1 MTNGSC
7 KENRSFLCTS
17 KYRLECLLGYEP
29 PSFITHNSSLYKM
42 DTPSFKED
50 HISQVPALQML
61 IKLGYTYLSPA
72 EAERLRG
79 NKTTNVLLEDI
90 LRKQLKEINSI
101 RVSASKTSIFT
112 DENIGRG
119 ILALKNLPMNEGYIA
134 ACEKSYNLLAMGQAL
149 EQSVDGD
156 KKSFTLQFIDWKNI
170 SNNVFHVTEEFSVMR
185 STSKEHYR
193 PDLVLFVN
201 GIPFCIIECKR
212 PDMKEPLKQAISQ
225 QIRSQ
230 QEDGIRSL
238 YVYSQL
244 LLSLSCNEAL
254 YATNATPEKFWA
266 KWQEKFHSEVEE
278 NNHNNKLYQL
288 KNEPLSNEVKNRLF
302 AGRFKYVRTYFDA
315 LEDEEILSTHQDAYL
330 FSLCRPERLMD
341 IVFNF
346 ILFDN
351 GDKKVARYQQ
361 FFAIKKSIE
370 RIKILQPS
378 SSSSQRE
385 ERSYRGN
392 LNFSG
397 LVREAREL
405 RKNQTPAEET
415 LWQLLRN
422 KKLNGLKFR
431 RQHQIGHYIV
441 DFYCHERKLIVE
453 LDGAVHDTPERQK
466 HDSVRNKF
474 LTSSGFKII
483 RFRNEEVFNNIEEV
497 LKQIADSTPPSP
509 VGRGA
514 GGEGN
519 FSRKGGVIWHTQGS
533 GKSLTMVMLAQAI
546 AMEPSIRNP
555 KIVLVTDRTD
565 LDNQIT
571 GTFRKCGKFVENA
584 NTGQRL
590 VELLES
596 KSDAVV
602 TTIINKFVAAVKKI
616 NKPIESHD
624 IFVLVDEGHRTQHG
638 TFNIDM
644 QKTLPNACF
653 IALTGTPLFKKD
665 KSTADKF
672 GGLIDAYT
680 VDQAVKDNAVVPL
693 LYEGRLAFQN
703 VNASPID
710 IFFGMVSEPLSEYQ
724 KADIKKKFA
733 RNDHLNS
740 AEQKMRMIAWNISY
754 HFRDNWQG
762 RTPFKGQL
770 VCDKKVN
777 AIKYK
782 EYLDEIGL
790 VSSEVLISSIEEREG
805 EDSAYA
811 KSTEKE
817 NQFWKKMMEEHGNSK
832 SYEKNIISRFKNQKD
847 PEIIIVVDK
856 LLTGFDEPKNTVLY
870 LARNLQGHKLL
881 QAIARVNRIYPDKE
895 FGYIIDYYGVIENL
909 DDALLLYSSFEDF
922 DDEDLAG
929 TLTNISEEIKKLPQK
944 HSDLWD
950 IFKTIA
956 NKRDAEAYQQLLKDE
971 AIRVLFYDKLA
982 AFAKCLKMA
991 LSSIQF
997 HKDVEEKT
1005 IDRYKHDLTMFLKLR
1020 LAVVERFSDE
1030 IDYRQYEGQIQ
1041 KLIDTHITTEK
1052 IETITELVNIFDKDK
1067 FQQEVENTTGKAAKA
1082 DKIASRTGRHIS
1094 EKMDEDPAF
1103 YKKFS
1108 QMLKETIAD
1117 YEAKRISEAQYLS
1130 RVQDIMNNVLA
1141 YTDKDIPDQLSDR
1154 DVAKAFYGLTLEAMS
1169 DKFQDYSIRK
1179 EIAIQT
1185 ALHMDDLIKE
1195 SVLDNGKPIIDW
1207 QYKTNITGKLLIEIG
1222 DYLIDEVRDQ
1232 YLVDLS
1238 FKEMDKIADD
1248 CIEVA
1253 KIRYK

>member
-1 MTNGSC
+1 
-7 KENRSFLCTS
+7 
-17 KYRLECLLGYEP
+17 
-29 PSFITHNSSLYKM
+29 M

-50 HISQVPALQML
+50 HISQIPALQML
-61 IKLGYTYLSPA
+61 VNLGYTYLSPA
-72 EAERLRG
+72 EADRQRG
-79 NKTTNVLLEDI
+79 GKTTNVLLEDV

-101 RVSASKTSIFT
+101 RVSATKTSIFT
-112 DENIGRG
+112 DENIERG

-134 ACEKSYNLLAMGQAL
+134 ASERAYNLLTLGQAL

-156 KKSFTLQFIDWKNI
+156 KKSFTLQYIDWKNI
-170 SNNVFHVTEEFSVMR
+170 HNNVFHVTEEFSVMR

-201 GIPFCIIECKR
+201 GIPLCIIECKR
-212 PDMKEPLKQAISQ
+212 PDMKDPLKQAISQ
-225 QIRSQ
+225 HLRNQ

-238 YVYSQL
+238 YVYSQIT
-244 LLSLSCNEAL
+244 LSIATQEAA

-266 KWQEKFHSEVEE
+266 KWQEKFGNDEE
-278 NNHNNKLYQL
+278 ERSYKNKLQEFKNKPLPISIKEQL
-288 KNEPLSNEVKNRLF
+288 FSD
-302 AGRFKYVRTYFDA
+302 RFKYVRQYFDA
-315 LEDEEILSTHQDAYL
+315 LEQEEILPTEQDEYL
-330 FSLCRPERLMD
+330 FGLCRPERLMD
-341 IVFNF
+341 IVFNYV
-346 ILFDN
+346 LFDN
-351 GDKKVARYQQ
+351 GEKKVARYQQ
-361 FFAIKKSIE
+361 FFAIKKSMQ
-370 RIKILQPS
+370 RI
-378 SSSSQRE
+378 
-385 ERSYRGN
+385 
-392 LNFSG
+392 
-397 LVREAREL
+397 
-405 RKNQTPAEET
+405 
-415 LWQLLRN
+415 RN
-422 KKLNGLKFR
+422 VENGK
-431 RQHQIGHYIV
+431 
-441 DFYCHERKLIVE
+441 
-453 LDGAVHDTPERQK
+453 
-466 HDSVRNKF
+466 
-474 LTSSGFKII
+474 
-483 RFRNEEVFNNIEEV
+483 
-497 LKQIADSTPPSP
+497 
-509 VGRGA
+509 
-514 GGEGN
+514 
-519 FSRKGGVIWHTQGS
+519 RKGGVIWHTQGS

-571 GTFRKCGKFVENA
+571 STFRKCGKFVENA
-584 NTGQRL
+584 TTGQRL

-616 NKPIESHD
+616 HQPLESHD

-638 TFNIDM
+638 TFNVDM

-653 IALTGTPLFKKD
+653 IAMTGTPLFKKD
-665 KSTADKF
+665 KSTAAKF
-672 GGLIDAYT
+672 GGVIDAYT
-680 VDQAVKDNAVVPL
+680 VDQAVKDKAVVPL
-693 LYEGRLAFQN
+693 LYEGRLALQD

-710 IFFGMVSEPLSEYQ
+710 TFFGMVSEPLTEYQ

-733 RNDHLNS
+733 RYDHLNS
-740 AEQKMRMIAWNISY
+740 AEQKMRMIAWDISY

-762 RTPFKGQL
+762 KTPFKGQL

-782 EYLDEIGL
+782 EYLDEIGIL
-790 VSSEVLISSIEEREG
+790 SSEVLISSIDEREG
-805 EDSAYA
+805 EESAYE

-817 NQFWKKMMEEHGNSK
+817 KQFWKKMMDEHGNAK

-870 LARNLQGHKLL
+870 LTRNLQGHKLL

-909 DDALLLYSSFEDF
+909 DDALQMYSSFEDF
-922 DDEDLAG
+922 DEEDLAG

-971 AIRVLFYDKLA
+971 AIRVLFYDILA
-982 AFAKCLKMA
+982 AFAKGLKLA

-997 HKDVEEKT
+997 HKEVEEKV
-1005 IDRYKHDLTMFLKLR
+1005 INRYKDDLTMFLKLR
-1020 LAVVERFSDE
+1020 LAVVERYSDE
-1030 IDYRQYEGQIQ
+1030 IDYKQYEGQIQ

-1082 DKIASRTGRHIS
+1082 DKIASRTAKHIT

-1141 YTDKDIPDQLSDR
+1141 HTDNDIPEQLKER
-1154 DVAKAFYGLTLEAMS
+1154 DVAKAFYGLTVEALS
-1169 DKFQDYSIRK
+1169 EKIQNNIVRK
-1179 EIAIQT
+1179 EVTTQT
-1185 ALHMDDLIKE
+1185 ALQIDDLIQS

-1222 DYLIDEVRDQ
+1222 DYLIDEVRDK
-1232 YLVDLS
+1232 YNVDLS
-1238 FKEMDKIADD
+1238 FKDMDKIAED

>member
-1 MTNGSC
+1 
-7 KENRSFLCTS
+7 
-17 KYRLECLLGYEP
+17 
-29 PSFITHNSSLYKM
+29 M

-50 HISQVPALQML
+50 HISQIPALQML
-61 IKLGYTYLSPA
+61 VNLGYTYLSPA
-72 EAERLRG
+72 EADRQRG
-79 NKTTNVLLEDI
+79 GKTTNVLLEDI

-101 RVSASKTSIFT
+101 RVSATKTSIFT
-112 DENIGRG
+112 DENIERG

-134 ACEKSYNLLAMGQAL
+134 ACEKAYNLLTLGQAL

-156 KKSFTLQFIDWKNI
+156 KKSFTLQYIDWKNI
-170 SNNVFHVTEEFSVMR
+170 SNNVFHVIEEYSVMR

-201 GIPFCIIECKR
+201 GIPLCIIECKR

-225 QIRSQ
+225 HLRNQ

-244 LLSLSCNEAL
+244 ILSIATQEAA
-254 YATNATPEKFWA
+254 YATNGTPEKFWA
-266 KWQEKFHSEVEE
+266 KWNESEEFKMNSEKIYE
-278 NNHNNKLYQL
+278 L
-288 KNEPLSNEVKNRLF
+288 KNKPINIKVKDQLF
-302 AGRFKYVRTYFDA
+302 ADRFKYVRQYFDA
-315 LEDEEILSTHQDAYL
+315 LEQEEILPTEQDNYL
-330 FSLCRPERLMD
+330 YGLCRPERLMD
-341 IVFNF
+341 IVFNYV
-346 ILFDN
+346 LFDN
-351 GDKKVARYQQ
+351 GEKKVARYQQ
-361 FFAIKKSIE
+361 FFAIKKSMQ
-370 RIKILQPS
+370 RIKHV
-378 SSSSQRE
+378 E
-385 ERSYRGN
+385 
-392 LNFSG
+392 
-397 LVREAREL
+397 
-405 RKNQTPAEET
+405 
-415 LWQLLRN
+415 
-422 KKLNGLKFR
+422 NGK
-431 RQHQIGHYIV
+431 
-441 DFYCHERKLIVE
+441 
-453 LDGAVHDTPERQK
+453 
-466 HDSVRNKF
+466 
-474 LTSSGFKII
+474 
-483 RFRNEEVFNNIEEV
+483 
-497 LKQIADSTPPSP
+497 
-509 VGRGA
+509 
-514 GGEGN
+514 
-519 FSRKGGVIWHTQGS
+519 RKGGVIWHTQGS

-565 LDNQIT
+565 LDDQIT
-571 GTFRKCGKFVENA
+571 KTFRKCGKFVENA
-584 NTGQRL
+584 TTGQRL

-596 KSDAVV
+596 NSDAVV
-602 TTIINKFVAAVKKI
+602 TTIINKFNAAVKKI
-616 NKPIESHD
+616 KKPLESHD

-638 TFNIDM
+638 IFNIEM

-653 IALTGTPLFKKD
+653 IAMTGTPLFKKD
-665 KSTADKF
+665 KSTAAKF
-672 GGLIDAYT
+672 GGIIDTYA
-680 VDQAVKDNAVVPL
+680 VDQAVKDKAVVPL
-693 LYEGRLAFQN
+693 LYEGRLALQE
-703 VNASPID
+703 VNASPVD
-710 IFFGMVSEPLSEYQ
+710 TFFGMVSEPLTEYQ

-733 RNDHLNS
+733 RYDHLNS
-740 AEQKMRMIAWNISY
+740 AEQKMRMIAWDISY

-782 EYLDEIGL
+782 EYLDEIGI
-790 VSSEVLISSIEEREG
+790 VSSEVLISSIDEREG
-805 EDSAYA
+805 EESAYE
-811 KSTEKE
+811 KSPEKV
-817 NQFWKKMMEEHGNSK
+817 NQFWKKMMDEHGNSK

-870 LARNLQGHKLL
+870 LTRNLQGHKLL

-909 DDALLLYSSFEDF
+909 DDALQMYSSFEDF
-922 DDEDLAG
+922 DEEDLAG
-929 TLTNISEEIKKLPQK
+929 TLTNISDEIKKLPQK
-944 HSDLWD
+944 HSELWD

-982 AFAKCLKMA
+982 AFAKGLKLA

-997 HKDVEEKT
+997 HKEVEEKV
-1005 IDRYKHDLTMFLKLR
+1005 INRYKEDLAMFLKLR
-1020 LAVVERFSDE
+1020 LAVVERYSDE
-1030 IDYRQYEGQIQ
+1030 IDYKQYEGQIQ

-1067 FQQEVENTTGKAAKA
+1067 FQEEVENTTGKTAKA
-1082 DKIASRTGRHIS
+1082 DKIASRTAKHIT

-1108 QMLKETIAD
+1108 QMLRETIAD

-1141 YTDKDIPDQLSDR
+1141 RTDNDIPEQLKDR
-1154 DVAKAFYGLTLEAMS
+1154 DVAKAFYGLTVEALS
-1169 DKFQDYSIRK
+1169 EKIQDNIVLK
-1179 EIAIQT
+1179 EVATQT
-1185 ALHMDDLIKE
+1185 ALQIDNLIQL

-1222 DYLIDEVRDQ
+1222 DYLIDEVRDK
-1232 YLVDLS
+1232 YNVDLA
-1238 FKEMDKIADD
+1238 FKDMDKIAED

-1253 KIRYK
+1253 KLRYK

>member
-1 MTNGSC
+1 
-7 KENRSFLCTS
+7 
-17 KYRLECLLGYEP
+17 
-29 PSFITHNSSLYKM
+29 M

-50 HISQVPALQML
+50 HISQIPALQML
-61 IKLGYTYLSPA
+61 VNLGYTYLSPA
-72 EAERLRG
+72 EAERQRG
-79 NKTTNVLLEDI
+79 GKTSNVLLEDV

-101 RVSASKTSIFT
+101 RVSATKTSIFT
-112 DENIGRG
+112 DDNIERG

-134 ACEKSYNLLAMGQAL
+134 ASEKAYNLLTLGQAL

-156 KKSFTLQFIDWKNI
+156 KKSFTLQYIDWKNI
-170 SNNVFHVTEEFSVMR
+170 NNNVFHVSEEFSVMR

-193 PDLVLFVN
+193 PDLVVFVN
-201 GIPFCIIECKR
+201 GIPLCIIECKR

-225 QIRSQ
+225 HLRNQ

-244 LLSLSCNEAL
+244 TLSIATQEAA

-266 KWQEKFHSEVEE
+266 KWHEKFNSDEE
-278 NNHNNKLYQL
+278 ERNYKNKIQAFKNKPLPNSIKEQL
-288 KNEPLSNEVKNRLF
+288 FSD
-302 AGRFKYVRTYFDA
+302 RFKYVRQYFDA
-315 LEDEEILSTHQDAYL
+315 LEQEIILPTEQDNYL
-330 FSLCRPERLMD
+330 FGLCRPERLMD

-346 ILFDN
+346 VLFDN
-351 GDKKVARYQQ
+351 GEKKVARYQQ
-361 FFAIKKSIE
+361 FFAIKKSMQ
-370 RIKILQPS
+370 RIKHV
-378 SSSSQRE
+378 E
-385 ERSYRGN
+385 
-392 LNFSG
+392 
-397 LVREAREL
+397 
-405 RKNQTPAEET
+405 
-415 LWQLLRN
+415 
-422 KKLNGLKFR
+422 NGK
-431 RQHQIGHYIV
+431 
-441 DFYCHERKLIVE
+441 
-453 LDGAVHDTPERQK
+453 
-466 HDSVRNKF
+466 
-474 LTSSGFKII
+474 
-483 RFRNEEVFNNIEEV
+483 
-497 LKQIADSTPPSP
+497 
-509 VGRGA
+509 
-514 GGEGN
+514 
-519 FSRKGGVIWHTQGS
+519 RKGGVIWHTQGS

-571 GTFRKCGKFVENA
+571 GTFRKCGRFVENA
-584 NTGQRL
+584 TTGQRL
-590 VELLES
+590 VELLEN

-616 NKPIESHD
+616 DKPLESHD

-653 IALTGTPLFKKD
+653 IAMTGTPLFKKD
-665 KSTADKF
+665 KSTAEKF
-672 GGLIDAYT
+672 GGMIDAYT
-680 VDQAVKDNAVVPL
+680 VDQAVKDKAVVPL
-693 LYEGRLAFQN
+693 LYEGRLALQN

-710 IFFGMVSEPLSEYQ
+710 TFFGMVSEPLTEYQ

-740 AEQKMRMIAWNISY
+740 AEQKMRMIAWDISY

-782 EYLDEIGL
+782 EYLDEIGI
-790 VSSEVLISSIEEREG
+790 VSSEVLISSIDEREG
-805 EDSAYA
+805 EESAYE

-817 NQFWKKMMEEHGNSK
+817 NQFWKKMMDEHGNSK

-870 LARNLQGHKLL
+870 LTRNLQSHKLL

-909 DDALLLYSSFEDF
+909 DDALQLYSSFEDF
-922 DDEDLAG
+922 DDQDLEG
-929 TLTNISEEIKKLPQK
+929 TMTNISDEIKKLPQK

-982 AFAKCLKMA
+982 AYAKGLKLA

-997 HKDVEEKT
+997 HKEVEEKV
-1005 IDRYKHDLTMFLKLR
+1005 INRYKEDLTMFLKLR
-1020 LAVVERFSDE
+1020 LAVVERYSDE
-1030 IDYRQYEGQIQ
+1030 IDYKQYEGQIQ

-1082 DKIASRTGRHIS
+1082 DKIASRTAKHIT

-1108 QMLKETIAD
+1108 QMLRETIAD

-1141 YTDKDIPDQLSDR
+1141 HTDNDIPEQLKDR
-1154 DVAKAFYGLTLEAMS
+1154 DVAKAFYGLTVEALTE
-1169 DKFQDYSIRK
+1169 KIQDNVVRK
-1179 EIAIQT
+1179 EIATQT
-1185 ALHMDDLIKE
+1185 ALQIDDLIQDA
-1195 SVLDNGKPIIDW
+1195 VLDNGKPIIDW

-1222 DYLIDEVRDQ
+1222 DYLIDEVRDK
-1232 YLVDLS
+1232 YNVDLA
-1238 FKEMDKIADD
+1238 FKDMDKIAED

>member
-1 MTNGSC
+1 
-7 KENRSFLCTS
+7 
-17 KYRLECLLGYEP
+17 
-29 PSFITHNSSLYKM
+29 M

-50 HISQVPALQML
+50 HISQIPALQML
-61 IKLGYTYLSPA
+61 VNLGYTYLSPA

-79 NKTTNVLLEDI
+79 GKTSNVLLEDV

-101 RVSASKTSIFT
+101 KVSATKTSIFT
-112 DENIGRG
+112 DENIERG
-119 ILALKNLPMNEGYIA
+119 ILTLKNLPMNEGYIA
-134 ACEKSYNLLAMGQAL
+134 ACEKAFNLITLGHAL

-156 KKSFTLQFIDWKNI
+156 KKSFSLQYIDWKNI
-170 SNNVFHVTEEFSVMR
+170 SNNVFHVTEEFNVMR

-201 GIPFCIIECKR
+201 GIPLCIIECKR
-212 PDMKEPLKQAISQ
+212 PDMKDPLKQAISQ
-225 QIRSQ
+225 QLRSQ

-244 LLSLSCNEAL
+244 LLSISCNEAL

-266 KWQEKFHSEVEE
+266 KWQEKFESDEDEQ
-278 NNHNNKLYQL
+278 NYKKTLLNL
-288 KNEPLSNEVKNRLF
+288 KNQPISATAKEQLF
-302 AGRFKYVRTYFDA
+302 SDRFRYVRQYFDA
-315 LEDEEILSTHQDAYL
+315 LEQEEILPTIQDEYL
-330 FSLCRPERLMD
+330 FGLCRPQRFIDL
-341 IVFNF
+341 VFNY

-361 FFAIKKSIE
+361 FFAIKKSIH
-370 RIKILQPS
+370 RIKHVEQ
-378 SSSSQRE
+378 
-385 ERSYRGN
+385 G
-392 LNFSG
+392 
-397 LVREAREL
+397 
-405 RKNQTPAEET
+405 K
-415 LWQLLRN
+415 RN
-422 KKLNGLKFR
+422 
-431 RQHQIGHYIV
+431 
-441 DFYCHERKLIVE
+441 
-453 LDGAVHDTPERQK
+453 
-466 HDSVRNKF
+466 
-474 LTSSGFKII
+474 
-483 RFRNEEVFNNIEEV
+483 
-497 LKQIADSTPPSP
+497 
-509 VGRGA
+509 
-514 GGEGN
+514 
-519 FSRKGGVIWHTQGS
+519 GGVIWHTQGS

-571 GTFRKCGKFVENA
+571 STFRKCGKFVENA
-584 NTGQRL
+584 STGQRL

-596 KSDAVV
+596 NSDAVV

-616 NKPIESHD
+616 GKPLESHD

-665 KSTADKF
+665 KSTAEKF

-680 VDQAVKDNAVVPL
+680 VDQAVRDKAVVPL
-693 LYEGRLAFQN
+693 LYEGRLALQQ

-710 IFFGMVSEPLSEYQ
+710 TFFGMVSEPLSEYQ

-733 RNDHLNS
+733 RYDHLNS
-740 AEQKMRMIAWNISY
+740 AEQKMRMIAWDISY

-777 AIKYK
+777 AIRYK
-782 EYLDEIGL
+782 EYLDEIGI
-790 VSSEVLISSIEEREG
+790 VSSEVLISSIDEREG
-805 EDSAYA
+805 EESAFA

-817 NQFWKKMMEEHGNSK
+817 NQFWKKMMDEHGNSK
-832 SYEKNIISRFKNQKD
+832 SYEKNIINRFKNQNN

-870 LARNLQGHKLL
+870 LTRNLQGHKLL
-881 QAIARVNRIYPDKE
+881 QGIARVNRIYPDKE

-909 DDALLLYSSFEDF
+909 DDALVMYSSFEDF
-922 DDEDLAG
+922 DEDDLAG

-950 IFKTIA
+950 IFKTIK

-971 AIRVLFYDKLA
+971 AVRVLFYEKLA
-982 AFAKCLKMA
+982 AFAKCLKLA

-997 HKDVEEKT
+997 HKEVEEKV
-1005 IDRYKHDLTMFLKLR
+1005 INRYKEDLTMFLKLR
-1020 LAVVERFSDE
+1020 LAVVERYSDV
-1030 IDYRQYEGQIQ
+1030 IDYKQYEGQIQ

-1082 DKIASRTGRHIS
+1082 DKIASRTAKHIS

-1108 QMLKETIAD
+1108 QMLRETIAD
-1117 YEAKRISEAQYLS
+1117 YEAKRISEAQYLK
-1130 RVQDIMNNVLA
+1130 RVEEIMNNVLA
-1141 YTDKDIPDQLSDR
+1141 YTDTDIPEQFRDR
-1154 DVAKAFYGLTLEAMS
+1154 NVAKAFYGLTVETLS
-1169 DKFQDYSIRK
+1169 GKIQDNVVRK
-1179 EIAIQT
+1179 EISTHT
-1185 ALHMDDLIKE
+1185 ALHIDDLIQD
-1195 SVLDNGKPIIDW
+1195 SVLDHGKPIIDW
-1207 QYKTNITGKLLIEIG
+1207 QFKTNITGKLLIEIG
-1222 DYLIDEVRDQ
+1222 DYLIDEVRDK
-1232 YLVDLS
+1232 YHLELS

-1248 CIEVA
+1248 CVEVA
-1253 KIRYK
+1253 KIRYR

>member
-1 MTNGSC
+1 M
-7 KENRSFLCTS
+7 E
-17 KYRLECLLGYEP
+17 
-29 PSFITHNSSLYKM
+29 
-42 DTPSFKED
+42 TPSFKED

-61 IKLGYTYLSPA
+61 MKLGYTYLSPA

-79 NKTTNVLLEDI
+79 GKTSNVLLEDV
-90 LRKQLKEINSI
+90 LRKQLKEIN
-101 RVSASKTSIFT
+101 AEKTISSTKSTYIS
-112 DENIGRG
+112 DANIDKG
-119 ILALKNLPMNEGYIA
+119 IQILKNLPMNEGYIA
-134 ACEKSYNLLAMGQAL
+134 ACEKAYNLLTLGQAL

-156 KKSFTLQFIDWKNI
+156 KKSFTLQYIDWKNI
-170 SNNVFHVTEEFSVMR
+170 GNNVFHVTEEYSVMR

-201 GIPFCIIECKR
+201 GIPLCIIECKR

-230 QEDGIRSL
+230 QEDGIRNL
-238 YVYSQL
+238 YVYAQL
-244 LLSLSCNEAL
+244 LLSISCTQAL

-266 KWQEKFHSEVEE
+266 KWQEKFSSDEE
-278 NNHNNKLYQL
+278 ERNYKNTLQEL
-288 KNEPLSNEVKNRLF
+288 KNKPLAASVKEQLF
-302 AGRFKYVRTYFDA
+302 TDRFKYVRQYFDA
-315 LEDEEILSTHQDAYL
+315 LEQEEILPTEQDEYL
-330 FSLCRPERLMD
+330 FGLCRPDRLMD
-341 IVFNF
+341 IIFNF
-346 ILFDN
+346 VLFDN
-351 GDKKVARYQQ
+351 GEKKVARYQQ
-361 FFAIKKSIE
+361 FFAIKKSMQ
-370 RIKILQPS
+370 RIKS
-378 SSSSQRE
+378 VE
-385 ERSYRGN
+385 
-392 LNFSG
+392 
-397 LVREAREL
+397 
-405 RKNQTPAEET
+405 
-415 LWQLLRN
+415 
-422 KKLNGLKFR
+422 NGKR
-431 RQHQIGHYIV
+431 R
-441 DFYCHERKLIVE
+441 
-453 LDGAVHDTPERQK
+453 
-466 HDSVRNKF
+466 
-474 LTSSGFKII
+474 
-483 RFRNEEVFNNIEEV
+483 
-497 LKQIADSTPPSP
+497 
-509 VGRGA
+509 
-514 GGEGN
+514 
-519 FSRKGGVIWHTQGS
+519 GGVIWHTQGS

-584 NTGQRL
+584 TTGQRL

-616 NKPIESHD
+616 IKPLESHD

-638 TFNIDM
+638 IFNIDM

-653 IALTGTPLFKKD
+653 IAMTGTPLFKKD
-665 KSTADKF
+665 KSTAAKF
-672 GGLIDAYT
+672 GGVIDAYT
-680 VDQAVKDNAVVPL
+680 VDQAVLDKAVIPL
-693 LYEGRLAFQN
+693 LYEGRLALQD

-710 IFFGMVSEPLSEYQ
+710 TFFGMVSEPLTEYQ

-733 RNDHLNS
+733 RYDHLNS
-740 AEQKMRMIAWNISY
+740 AEQKMRMIAWDISY

-782 EYLDEIGL
+782 EYLDEIGI
-790 VSSEVLISSIEEREG
+790 VSSEVLISSIDEREG
-805 EDSAYA
+805 EESAYE
-811 KSTEKE
+811 KSPEKV
-817 NQFWKKMMEEHGNSK
+817 NQFWKRMMDEHGNSK
-832 SYEKNIISRFKNQKD
+832 SYEKNIISRFKNQKN

-870 LARNLQGHKLL
+870 LTRNLQGHKLL

-909 DDALLLYSSFEDF
+909 DDALQMYSSFEDF

-929 TLTNISEEIKKLPQK
+929 TLTNISDEIKKLPQK

-982 AFAKCLKMA
+982 AFAKSLKLA

-1005 IDRYKHDLTMFLKLR
+1005 INRYKEDLTMFLKLR
-1020 LAVVERFSDE
+1020 SAVVERYSDE
-1030 IDYRQYEGQIQ
+1030 IDYKQYEGQIQ
-1041 KLIDTHITTEK
+1041 KLIDTHITAEK

-1067 FQQEVENTTGKAAKA
+1067 FRQELENTIGKAAKA
-1082 DKIASRTGRHIS
+1082 DKIASRTAKHIT

-1108 QMLKETIAD
+1108 QMLRETIAD

-1141 YTDKDIPDQLSDR
+1141 RTDNDIPEQLRDR
-1154 DVAKAFYGLTLEAMS
+1154 DVAKAFYGLTVEALTN
-1169 DKFQDYSIRK
+1169 KFQDNVVRK
-1179 EIAIQT
+1179 DVATQT
-1185 ALHMDDLIKE
+1185 ALHIDELIQE
-1195 SVLDNGKPIIDW
+1195 SVLDNGNPIIDW
-1207 QYKTNITGKLLIEIG
+1207 QFKTNITGKLLIEIG
-1222 DYLIDEVRDQ
+1222 DYLIDEVRDK
-1232 YLVDLS
+1232 YNVDLS

>member
-1 MTNGSC
+1 M
-7 KENRSFLCTS
+7 E
-17 KYRLECLLGYEP
+17 
-29 PSFITHNSSLYKM
+29 
-42 DTPSFKED
+42 TPSFKED
-50 HISQVPALQML
+50 DISQIPALQML
-61 IKLGYTYLSPA
+61 VNLGYTYLSPA
-72 EAERLRG
+72 EADRQRG
-79 NKTTNVLLEDI
+79 SKTSNVLLEDV

-101 RVSASKTSIFT
+101 RVSATKTSIFT
-112 DENIGRG
+112 DENIEKG

-134 ACEKSYNLLAMGQAL
+134 ASEKVYNLITLGQAL

-156 KKSFTLQFIDWKNI
+156 KKSFTLQYIDWKNI
-170 SNNVFHVTEEFSVMR
+170 GNNVFHVTEEFSVIR

-201 GIPFCIIECKR
+201 GIPVCIIECKR

-225 QIRSQ
+225 HLRNQ

-238 YVYSQL
+238 FVYSQL
-244 LLSLSCNEAL
+244 TLSIATQEAA

-266 KWQEKFHSEVEE
+266 KWQEKFTSDDEE
-278 NNHNNKLYQL
+278 RNYKIKLQQL
-288 KNEPLSNEVKNRLF
+288 KNKPLSISVKEQLF
-302 AGRFKYVRTYFDA
+302 TDRFKYVRQYFDA
-315 LEDEEILSTHQDAYL
+315 LEQEEILPTEQDNYL
-330 FSLCRPERLMD
+330 FGLCRPERLMD

-361 FFAIKKSIE
+361 FFAIKKSMQ
-370 RIKILQPS
+370 RIKHV
-378 SSSSQRE
+378 E
-385 ERSYRGN
+385 
-392 LNFSG
+392 
-397 LVREAREL
+397 
-405 RKNQTPAEET
+405 
-415 LWQLLRN
+415 
-422 KKLNGLKFR
+422 NGKR
-431 RQHQIGHYIV
+431 R
-441 DFYCHERKLIVE
+441 
-453 LDGAVHDTPERQK
+453 
-466 HDSVRNKF
+466 
-474 LTSSGFKII
+474 
-483 RFRNEEVFNNIEEV
+483 
-497 LKQIADSTPPSP
+497 
-509 VGRGA
+509 
-514 GGEGN
+514 
-519 FSRKGGVIWHTQGS
+519 GGVIWHTQGS

-571 GTFRKCGKFVENA
+571 STFRKCGRFVENA
-584 NTGQRL
+584 TTGQRL

-616 NKPIESHD
+616 DKPLESHN

-653 IALTGTPLFKKD
+653 IAMTGTPLFKKD
-665 KSTADKF
+665 KSTAEKF
-672 GGLIDAYT
+672 GGMIDAYT
-680 VDQAVKDNAVVPL
+680 VDQAVKDKAVVPL
-693 LYEGRLAFQN
+693 LYEGRLALQN
-703 VNASPID
+703 VNSSPID
-710 IFFGMVSEPLSEYQ
+710 TFFGMVSEPLTDYQ
-724 KADIKKKFA
+724 KADIKRKFA
-733 RNDHLNS
+733 RYDHLNS
-740 AEQKMRMIAWNISY
+740 AEQKMRMIAWDISY

-782 EYLDEIGL
+782 EYLDEIGI
-790 VSSEVLISSIEEREG
+790 VSSEVLISSIDDREG
-805 EDSAYA
+805 EDSAYE

-817 NQFWKKMMEEHGNSK
+817 NQFWKRMMDEHGNSK
-832 SYEKNIISRFKNQKD
+832 SYEKNIINRFKNQKD

-870 LARNLQGHKLL
+870 LTRNLQSHKLL

-909 DDALLLYSSFEDF
+909 DDALQLYSSFEDF
-922 DDEDLAG
+922 DNEDLAG
-929 TLTNISEEIKKLPQK
+929 TITNIADEIKKLPQK

-950 IFKTIA
+950 IFKTIT

-982 AFAKCLKMA
+982 AFAKGLKLA

-997 HKDVEEKT
+997 HKEVEEKN
-1005 IDRYKHDLTMFLKLR
+1005 INRYKEDLTMFLKLR
-1020 LAVVERFSDE
+1020 LAVVERYSDQ
-1030 IDYRQYEGQIQ
+1030 IDYKQYEGQIQ

-1052 IETITELVNIFDKDK
+1052 VETITELVNIFDKDK
-1067 FQQEVENTTGKAAKA
+1067 FQQEVEKAIGDDAKA
-1082 DKIASRTGRHIS
+1082 DRIESRTSKHIS

-1108 QMLKETIAD
+1108 QMLKDVIEA
-1117 YEAKRISEAQYLS
+1117 YEAGRISSAERLKRS
-1130 RVQDIMNNVLA
+1130 QDIMESVLA
-1141 YTDKDIPDQLSDR
+1141 HTDNDIPEQLKDR
-1154 DVAKAFYGLTLEAMS
+1154 GVAKAFFGLTVEALS
-1169 DKFQDYSIRK
+1169 EKFQDNIVRK
-1179 EIAIQT
+1179 EVAIQT
-1185 ALHMDDLIKE
+1185 ALHIDDLIQDA
-1195 SVLDNGKPIIDW
+1195 VLDYGKPIIDW

-1222 DYLIDEVRDQ
+1222 DYLIDEVRDK
-1232 YLVDLS
+1232 YNVDLP
-1238 FKEMDKIADD
+1238 FKDMDKIAED

>member
-1 MTNGSC
+1 
-7 KENRSFLCTS
+7 
-17 KYRLECLLGYEP
+17 
-29 PSFITHNSSLYKM
+29 M
-42 DTPSFKED
+42 DTLSFKED
-50 HISQVPALQML
+50 HISQIPALQML
-61 IKLGYTYLSPA
+61 VNLGYTYLSPA
-72 EAERLRG
+72 EAERQRG
-79 NKTTNVLLEDI
+79 GKTSNVLLEDV

-101 RVSASKTSIFT
+101 RVSATKTSIFT
-112 DENIGRG
+112 DENIERG

-134 ACEKSYNLLAMGQAL
+134 ASERAYNLLTLGQAL

-156 KKSFTLQFIDWKNI
+156 KKSFTLQYIDWKNI
-170 SNNVFHVTEEFSVMR
+170 SNNVFHVSEEFSVMR

-201 GIPFCIIECKR
+201 GIPLCIIECKR

-225 QIRSQ
+225 HLRNQ

-244 LLSLSCNEAL
+244 TLSIATQEAA

-266 KWQEKFHSEVEE
+266 KWQEKFDNSEMLKEYNE
-278 NNHNNKLYQL
+278 KLHEL
-288 KNEPLSNEVKNRLF
+288 KNKPLSSESKQQLF
-302 AGRFKYVRTYFDA
+302 SDRFKYVRQYFDA
-315 LEDEEILSTHQDAYL
+315 LEQEEILPTEQDNYL
-330 FSLCRPERLMD
+330 FGLCRPERLMD
-341 IVFNF
+341 IVFNYV
-346 ILFDN
+346 LFDN
-351 GDKKVARYQQ
+351 GEKKVARYQQ
-361 FFAIKKSIE
+361 FFAIKKSMQ
-370 RIKILQPS
+370 RIKYV
-378 SSSSQRE
+378 E
-385 ERSYRGN
+385 
-392 LNFSG
+392 
-397 LVREAREL
+397 
-405 RKNQTPAEET
+405 
-415 LWQLLRN
+415 
-422 KKLNGLKFR
+422 NGKR
-431 RQHQIGHYIV
+431 R
-441 DFYCHERKLIVE
+441 
-453 LDGAVHDTPERQK
+453 
-466 HDSVRNKF
+466 
-474 LTSSGFKII
+474 
-483 RFRNEEVFNNIEEV
+483 
-497 LKQIADSTPPSP
+497 
-509 VGRGA
+509 
-514 GGEGN
+514 
-519 FSRKGGVIWHTQGS
+519 GGVIWHTQGS

-571 GTFRKCGKFVENA
+571 NTFRKCGKFVENA
-584 NTGQRL
+584 TTGQRL

-616 NKPIESHD
+616 SKPLESHD

-653 IALTGTPLFKKD
+653 IAMTGTPLFKKD
-665 KSTADKF
+665 KSTAAKF
-672 GGLIDAYT
+672 GGVIDAYT
-680 VDQAVKDNAVVPL
+680 VDQAVKDKAVVPL
-693 LYEGRLAFQN
+693 LYEGRLALQD

-710 IFFGMVSEPLSEYQ
+710 TFFGMVSEPLTEYQ

-733 RNDHLNS
+733 RYDHLNS
-740 AEQKMRMIAWNISY
+740 AEQKMRMIAWDISY

-782 EYLDEIGL
+782 EYLDEIGI
-790 VSSEVLISSIEEREG
+790 VSSEVLISSIDEREG
-805 EDSAYA
+805 EESAYE
-811 KSTEKE
+811 KSPEKV
-817 NQFWKKMMEEHGNSK
+817 NQFWKKMMDEHGNSK

-870 LARNLQGHKLL
+870 LTRNLQSHKLL

-909 DDALLLYSSFEDF
+909 DDALQLYSSFEDF

-929 TLTNISEEIKKLPQK
+929 TMTNISDEIKKLPQK

-950 IFKTIA
+950 IFKTIP

-971 AIRVLFYDKLA
+971 SIRVLFYDKLA
-982 AFAKCLKMA
+982 AFAKSLKLA

-997 HKDVEEKT
+997 HKEVEEKV
-1005 IDRYKHDLTMFLKLR
+1005 ISRYKEDLTMFLKLR
-1020 LAVVERFSDE
+1020 LAVVERYSDE
-1030 IDYRQYEGQIQ
+1030 IDYKQYEGQIQ

-1082 DKIASRTGRHIS
+1082 DKIASRTAKHIT

-1108 QMLKETIAD
+1108 QMLRETIAD

-1141 YTDKDIPDQLSDR
+1141 HTDNDIPEQLKDR
-1154 DVAKAFYGLTLEAMS
+1154 DVAKAFYGLTVEALS
-1169 DKFQDYSIRK
+1169 EKIQDNIVRK
-1179 EIAIQT
+1179 EVATQT
-1185 ALHMDDLIKE
+1185 ALQIDDLIQD

-1222 DYLIDEVRDQ
+1222 DYLIDEVRDK
-1232 YLVDLS
+1232 YNVNLA
-1238 FKEMDKIADD
+1238 FKDMDKIAED